1 MDISLFYYLQM
12 LSVQTPSC
20 AGMERL
26 GIPARSTLGAPTST
40 RDDRYVYYDD
50 VDESIVR
57 LNIHLLSFRSHRRT
71 FPTHHDLMISAN
83 RTNQSS
89 GSSKSQQLSGNIKS
103 HHNNNSN
110 NLISCP
116 VHIPLPDGESGKDKK
131 LQLRN
136 SLQVCNF

>member
-1 MDISLFYYLQM
+1 M

-26 GIPARSTLGAPTST
+26 GIPARSTLGVPPST
-40 RDDRYVYYDD
+40 RDDRYVIN
-50 VDESIVR
+50 VMLIWMR
-57 LNIHLLSFRSHRRT
+57 ILLLKIQLLLFRSHRRT

-136 SLQVCNF
+136 SLQV